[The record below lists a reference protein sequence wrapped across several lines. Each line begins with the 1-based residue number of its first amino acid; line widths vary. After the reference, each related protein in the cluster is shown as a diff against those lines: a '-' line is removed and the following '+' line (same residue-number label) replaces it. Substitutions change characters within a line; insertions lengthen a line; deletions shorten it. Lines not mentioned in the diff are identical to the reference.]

1 MKIFIYKFIVIYI
14 IYFFGKN
21 LFYIYHIFIKKK
33 YLTHINLE
41 PKNNLFI

>member
-21 LFYIYHIFIKKK
+21 LFYIYHIFII
-33 YLTHINLE
+33 INCYKNMKIIL
-41 PKNNLFI
+41 NNLYLF

>member
-21 LFYIYHIFIKKK
+21 LFYIYHIFIIFLNDKKM
-33 YLTHINLE
+33 N
-41 PKNNLFI
+41 